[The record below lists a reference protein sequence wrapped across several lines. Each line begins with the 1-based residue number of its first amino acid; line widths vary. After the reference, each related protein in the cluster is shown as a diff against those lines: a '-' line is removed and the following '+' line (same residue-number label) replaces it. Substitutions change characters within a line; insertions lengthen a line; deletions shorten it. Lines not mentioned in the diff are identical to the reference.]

1 MSYLNRVSI
10 INHDLNDK
18 LFKNLST
25 FQILGFTHL
34 DAGYP
39 ERLRRGMKND
49 EKYLYRYVLQ
59 NMEIMK
65 GFKEGKT
72 SPAEVQKAY
81 AKCWAEQLEEKTL
94 RALDDE

>member
-1 MSYLNRVSI
+1 VSI

-49 EKYLYRYVLQ
+49 EKYLYRYVL
-59 NMEIMK
+59 
-65 GFKEGKT
+65 
-72 SPAEVQKAY
+72 
-81 AKCWAEQLEEKTL
+81 
-94 RALDDE
+94 